1 MTMVRS
7 ITRQQRARCRACSVA
22 GIAGV
27 GCGRPGS
34 GMLGS
39 VSPAPH
45 WFVAVGAS
53 GSRGFQDIDRLLG
66 DLPPL
71 PDATVLLVLHR
82 RTDQVSV
89 LAQVLSRT
97 ASMPVVVATDGQR
110 FERGVC
116 YVGEPG
122 EHLALAA
129 RSIGKLVADEFRGQH
144 RNRTV
149 DLLFASLAEHA
160 KRRAIGVI
168 LSGALDDG
176 SSGLAAIHHSGGLTM
191 VLTPAEQA
199 EVGGMPSNA
208 IRYDGPIDF
217 QGSIVQIAG
226 EIARV
231 VSPTMDR
238 PSVPGHG

>member
-1 MTMVRS
+1 MNAR
-7 ITRQQRARCRACSVA
+7 RAAYVPANGAS
-22 GIAGV
+22 GG
-27 GCGRPGS
+27 GYGPPGS
-34 GMLGS
+34 GMPADA
-39 VSPAPH
+39 SPAPH

-71 PDATVLLVLHR
+71 PDATFLVVLHR

-89 LAQVLSRT
+89 LAQVLSRN
-97 ASMPVVVATDGQR
+97 ASMPVAVATDGQR

-129 RSIGKLVADEFRGQH
+129 RCTGKLVADEFRDQH

-160 KRRAIGVI
+160 KCRAVGVI

-176 SSGLAAIHHSGGLTM
+176 SSGLAAIHHSGGFTM
-191 VLTPAEQA
+191 VLTPADHA
-199 EVGGMPSNA
+199 ETGGMPSNA

-217 QGSIVQIAG
+217 QGSIGQIAG

-231 VSPTMDR
+231 VAPTVGT
-238 PSVPGHG
+238 PSV